1 MKSLYARWMY
11 DWENR
16 LCSVSTNR
24 VVRPFDWGLEWTRGW
39 PAAKRIPQ
47 NGHDPLAYLGDLNR
61 AALAHSDEFF
71 AYTPPTDFALDGDM
85 LRFTSAVETPY
96 RENNTVHGQWHPAQ
110 PKPGRRRLAALVL
123 PHWNASF
130 KQHGALCAGLAK
142 LGI

>member
-39 PAAKRIPQ
+39 PVAQQIPQ
-47 NGHDPLAYLGDLNR
+47 NGHDPLAYLRELNH
-61 AALAHSDEFF
+61 AALAQSDDFF
-71 AYTPPTDFALDGDM
+71 GYTPPTDFALDGNM

-96 RENNTVHGQWHPAQ
+96 HENNVVHGQ
-110 PKPGRRRLAALVL
+110 
-123 PHWNASF
+123 
-130 KQHGALCAGLAK
+130 
-142 LGI
+142 